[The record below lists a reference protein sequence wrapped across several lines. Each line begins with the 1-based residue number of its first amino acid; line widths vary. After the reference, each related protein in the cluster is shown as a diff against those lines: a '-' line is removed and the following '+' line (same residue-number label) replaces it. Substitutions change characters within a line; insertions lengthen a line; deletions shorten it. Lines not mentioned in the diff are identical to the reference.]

1 MATIGAQGL
10 QRASLSS
17 ERAQRTIKKIE
28 THLGIT
34 ISSNTSNNSSSQTP
48 FAGQQLEFDFERGL
62 DEARK

>member
-1 MATIGAQGL
+1 MATIGARGL

-34 ISSNTSNNSSSQTP
+34 ISSNTSDHSSGETASIE
-48 FAGQQLEFDFERGL
+48 QQLEFDFTRSV